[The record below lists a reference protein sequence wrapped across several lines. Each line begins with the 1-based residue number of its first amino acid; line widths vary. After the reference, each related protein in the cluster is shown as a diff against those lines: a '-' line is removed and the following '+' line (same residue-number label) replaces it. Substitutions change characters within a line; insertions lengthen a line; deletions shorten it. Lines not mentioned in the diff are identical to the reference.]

1 MWLCEV
7 YVLCLFRKKILS
19 SQTINK
25 DYFNKVK
32 RYFILSM
39 ALFAMAMF
47 SSAKQRVVT
56 INLVH
61 TSDVHGNCFPYNF
74 IEHKAW
80 GGSYSRISSFVKQQR
95 GIYGKNVVLLDNG
108 DVLQGQPTAYYYNFI
123 DTKSKHLFAEVL
135 NYLQYDAGNIGNHD
149 VETGHA
155 VYDRWIKQCHMPI
168 LGANTIDVKTGKPY
182 LPPYTIIKRDGVKIA
197 VLGLITPAIPAWL
210 AENLW
215 EGLRFDD
222 MVESARKWV
231 PIIKEKERPDLLVG
245 LFHSGQDS
253 SRGVTG
259 YVEHASLEIARNVP
273 GFDIVLF
280 GHDHQTEFKTITNCV
295 GEQVTVANPAS
306 NGVAASNI
314 KVEFTL
320 EGKRVVGKTISG
332 CVENM
337 AKYAP
342 DPQFIAHFAQQYDD
356 VKNFVSERIGYNT
369 TAITTRDAYFGSSAF
384 IDFVHDV
391 QMNIADA
398 EISFAAPLSFDAEIR
413 QGDIFM
419 SDMFNLMKYENM
431 LYAMT
436 LTGKEIKDYLE
447 YSYYI
452 WTVQM
457 QSADDHLLWFKPAK
471 TEGDASRAQ
480 FQHESFNFDSAAGI
494 CYTVDVT
501 KPRGEKIAIQS
512 MADGT
517 PFDMNKTYRVAINS
531 YRGNG
536 GGALLT
542 VGAGIPK
549 EELKNRI
556 VFSTDKDLRYYM
568 LQYIRQQGTISPK
581 AHNNW
586 RFVPAEI
593 VEPAIKRDYQ
603 RLFGAGS
610 QKKNVE

>member
-1 MWLCEV
+1 M
-7 YVLCLFRKKILS
+7 
-19 SQTINK
+19 
-25 DYFNKVK
+25 K
-32 RYFILSM
+32 RIFIISLAVLSM
-39 ALFAMAMF
+39 AFT
-47 SSAKQRVVT
+47 STAKQRVVT
-56 INLVH
+56 INVIH
-61 TSDVHGNCFPYNF
+61 TTDVHGNCFPYNF
-74 IEHKAW
+74 IEQKEW
-80 GGSYSRISSFVKQQR
+80 GGSYARISSFVKQQR

-108 DVLQGQPTAYYYNFI
+108 DVLQGQPTAYYYNFM
-123 DTKSKHLFAEVL
+123 DTKSTHLFAEL
-135 NYLQYDAGNIGNHD
+135 FNYLGYDAGNIGNHD
-149 VETGHA
+149 IETGHA
-155 VYDRWIKQCHMPI
+155 VYDRWIKQCKMPI
-168 LGANTIDVKTGKPY
+168 VGANTIDVSTGKPY

-231 PIIKEKERPDLLVG
+231 PIIREKEHPDLLVG

-253 SRGVTG
+253 SHGVDG
-259 YVEHASLEIARNVP
+259 YVENASLEVARNVP
-273 GFDIVLF
+273 GIDIVLF
-280 GHDHQTEFKTITNCV
+280 GHDHQFEYKTITNCA
-295 GEQVTVANPAS
+295 GEQVLLANPS
-306 NGVAASNI
+306 CNGVAASNI

-332 CVENM
+332 GLESM
-337 AKYAP
+337 SKYEP
-342 DPQFIAHFAQQYDD
+342 DPQFLAHFFNQYDD
-356 VKNFVSERIGYNT
+356 VKSFVSEKIGYNT

-391 QMNIADA
+391 QMSIASA
-398 EISFAAPLSFDAEIR
+398 EVSFAAPLSFDAEIK
-413 QGDIFM
+413 QGDILM

-452 WTVQM
+452 WTAQM

-471 TEGDASRAQ
+471 KAGDVSRAS

-517 PFDMNKTYRVAINS
+517 PFDMEKTYRVAINS

-568 LQYIRQQGTISPK
+568 LQYIKQQGTISPK

-586 RFVPAEI
+586 RFIPAEI
-593 VEPAIKRDYQ
+593 VEPAKKRDYRQ
-603 RLFGAGS
+603 LFGADS
-610 QKKNVE
+610 QPQSAK

>member
-1 MWLCEV
+1 M
-7 YVLCLFRKKILS
+7 
-19 SQTINK
+19 
-25 DYFNKVK
+25 K
-32 RYFILSM
+32 RVFILSLAVLSM
-39 ALFAMAMF
+39 AFT
-47 SSAKQRVVT
+47 STAKQRVVT
-56 INLVH
+56 INVIH
-61 TSDVHGNCFPYNF
+61 TTDVHGNCFPYNF
-74 IEHKAW
+74 IEQKEW
-80 GGSYSRISSFVKQQR
+80 GGSDARISSFVKQQR

-108 DVLQGQPTAYYYNFI
+108 DVLQGQPTAYYYNFM
-123 DTKSKHLFAEVL
+123 DTKSTHLFAEL
-135 NYLQYDAGNIGNHD
+135 FNYLGYDAGNIGNHD
-149 VETGHA
+149 IETGHA
-155 VYDRWIKQCHMPI
+155 VYDRWIKQCKMPI
-168 LGANTIDVKTGKPY
+168 VGANTIDVSTDKPY

-231 PIIKEKERPDLLVG
+231 PIIREKEHPDLLVG

-253 SRGVTG
+253 SHGVDG
-259 YVEHASLEIARNVP
+259 YVENASLEVARNVP
-273 GFDIVLF
+273 GIDIVLF
-280 GHDHQTEFKTITNCV
+280 GHDHQFEYKTITNCA
-295 GEQVTVANPAS
+295 GEQVLLANPS
-306 NGVAASNI
+306 CNGVAASNI

-332 CVENM
+332 GLESM
-337 AKYAP
+337 SKYEP
-342 DPQFIAHFAQQYDD
+342 DPQFLAHFFNQYDD
-356 VKNFVSERIGYNT
+356 VKSFVSEKIGYNT

-391 QMNIADA
+391 QMSIAGA
-398 EISFAAPLSFDAEIR
+398 EVSFAAPLSFDAEIK
-413 QGDIFM
+413 QGDILM

-452 WTVQM
+452 WTAQM

-471 TEGDASRAQ
+471 KAGDVSRAS

-501 KPRGEKIAIQS
+501 KPRGEKITIQS

-517 PFDMNKTYRVAINS
+517 PFDMDKTYRVAINS

-568 LQYIRQQGTISPK
+568 LQYIKQQGTISPK

-586 RFVPAEI
+586 RFIPAEI
-593 VEPAIKRDYQ
+593 VEPAKKRDYRQ
-603 RLFGAGS
+603 LFGADS
-610 QKKNVE
+610 QPQSAK